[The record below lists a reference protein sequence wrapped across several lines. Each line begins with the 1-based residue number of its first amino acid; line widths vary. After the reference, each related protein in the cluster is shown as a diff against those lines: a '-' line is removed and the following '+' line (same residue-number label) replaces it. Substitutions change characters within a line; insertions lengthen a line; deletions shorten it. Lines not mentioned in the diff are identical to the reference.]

1 MIHFRKKESD
11 QAICLIKRYGNEVL
25 KQLDFRQDIRHK
37 VAYSWAFN
45 ILVTGNFTIEDICLA
60 LKFIELSYQDI
71 KEQRNVSQIEEHS
84 ELSIYSIKIMKLYL
98 DILLMVESSP
108 DLHYLMD
115 YVSKMKNELLF
126 KLSPRSI
133 IEQKNLYSVICDEQE
148 YKPLREKYGGSFDS
162 LNDLARE
169 INAIK
174 NKLIQCHPHYMG
186 LKYYE
191 AISIDVIQ

>member
-45 ILVTGNFTIEDICLA
+45 ILVTGNFTIEDVCLA

-148 YKPLREKYGGSFDS
+148 YKPLREKYDILLQEYKST
-162 LNDLARE
+162 
-169 INAIK
+169 
-174 NKLIQCHPHYMG
+174 Q
-186 LKYYE
+186 
-191 AISIDVIQ
+191 